1 MTEDARGSLGPSTR
15 AVHAGGP
22 AARVGNP
29 VVNPVYQTTTFF
41 SDPSGEGEVL
51 YSRYGNNPNQ
61 RLLEERIRA
70 LTGAGDVVVTGS
82 GMGATVAALLSCL
95 RAGDHVV
102 AARALYG
109 GTHRLLEEELSRL
122 GIETTFVDLHD
133 PHWSAALRDTT
144 RTVVMETLSNPLL
157 RFTDPAS
164 VAGPAHEVG
173 ALVVVDAT
181 FTPPPSFDPLARG
194 ADLVVHSA
202 TKYLGGHSDVTAGVV
217 CGSAERIAVVRK
229 RAAIW
234 GVALDPHAAWLLE
247 RGVKTM
253 GLRVRRHFENAL
265 AVAHSLE
272 EHRAVLRVHY
282 PGLTSH
288 PDHAA
293 AAALL
298 DGFGGMVAVQ
308 LRDGAAATR
317 FVGALRLAKVAPSLG
332 GVETLVS
339 EPRHTS
345 HASLSAQEREARGIG
360 DGFVRLSIGIED
372 ADDLV
377 ADLWQALE
385 AAS

>member
-1 MTEDARGSLGPSTR
+1 MSDAFEPRGPSTR
-15 AVHAGGP
+15 AVHAGEPP
-22 AARVGNP
+22 AAVGGP

-41 SDPSGEGEVL
+41 SDPAGEGEVL

-70 LTGAGDVVVTGS
+70 LAGAEAAVVTGS
-82 GMGATVAALLSCL
+82 GMGATVASLLSCL

-122 GIETTFVDLHD
+122 GIETTFADLD
-133 PHWSAALRDTT
+133 DEGWTAALRPRT
-144 RTVVMETLSNPLL
+144 RAVVMETISNPLL
-157 RFTDPAS
+157 RFTDPAR
-164 VAGPAHEVG
+164 VAGPAHEAG

-181 FTPPPSFDPLARG
+181 FTPPTTFDPLARG

-217 CGSAERIAVVRK
+217 CGSSERIAAVRK

-234 GVALDPHAAWLLE
+234 GVAIDPHAAWLLE
-247 RGVKTM
+247 RGVKTV
-253 GLRVRRHFENAL
+253 GLRVRRHCENAL
-265 AVAHSLE
+265 AVAEALDGHP
-272 EHRAVLRVHY
+272 AVGRVHY
-282 PGLTSH
+282 PGLASH

-298 DGFGGMVAVQ
+298 TGFGGMVALQ
-308 LRDGAAATR
+308 LRGGAAATR
-317 FVGALRLAKVAPSLG
+317 FVRALRLAKVAPSLG

-339 EPRHTS
+339 EPRFTS
-345 HASLSAQEREARGIG
+345 HVSLSPEEREARGIG

-377 ADLWQALE
+377 ADLRQALE
-385 AAS
+385 SAG